1 MQEEYL
7 EVKADNTTK
16 KLSWLIALTDEL
28 SDKPQYTP
36 LALHWAQIG
45 FVAAIQAKSGE
56 EKLREEI
63 ADFLLGNEIEVG
75 HDPEGKN
82 FYFYLNNFK
91 GEKPYILLAGPLTD
105 KNFDDEQCDAM
116 AGAVCCGFINGVSAL
131 TGKDYAALVEAA
143 KIANEL

>member
-1 MQEEYL
+1 MKEQFL
-7 EVKADNTTK
+7 EVKVDKTTK
-16 KLSWLIALTDEL
+16 KLIWLMALTDEL
-28 SDKPQYTP
+28 SDKSQYTP

-131 TGKDYAALVEAA
+131 TGKDYAVLVEAS

>member
-105 KNFDDEQCDAM
+105 KNFDDEQCDAI
-116 AGAVCCGFINGVSAL
+116 AGAVCCGFINGVSVL
-131 TGKDYAALVEAA
+131 TGKDYAVLVEAS
-143 KIANEL
+143 KIANKL

>member
-36 LALHWAQIG
+36 LALHWAQVG
-45 FVAAIQAKSGE
+45 FVAAIQAEPGE

-63 ADFLLGNEIEVG
+63 ADFLLDNEILIG
-75 HDPEGKN
+75 HDPESKN
-82 FYFYLNNFK
+82 FYFYLDNFK
-91 GEKPYILLAGPLTD
+91 GQKPYILLAGPLTD
-105 KNFDDEQCDAM
+105 KHFDADQCDAM
-116 AGAVCCGFINGVSAL
+116 AGAVCCGFINGTAAL
-131 TGKDYAALVEAA
+131 TGKNYAVLLEAS
-143 KIANEL
+143 KIANKL

>member
-116 AGAVCCGFINGVSAL
+116 AGAVCCGFINGVSVL
-131 TGKDYAALVEAA
+131 TGKDYAVLVEAP
-143 KIANEL
+143 KIANKL

>member
-1 MQEEYL
+1 MKEQFL
-7 EVKADNTTK
+7 EVKAGNTTK
-16 KLSWLIALTDEL
+16 KLIWLMALTDEL
-28 SDKPQYTP
+28 FDKPQYTP
-36 LALHWAQIG
+36 LALHWAQVG
-45 FVAAIQAKSGE
+45 FVTAIQAKSGE

-63 ADFLLGNEIEVG
+63 ADFLLGNKIKVG

-91 GEKPYILLAGPLTD
+91 GEEPYILSAGPLTY
-105 KNFDDEQCDAM
+105 KHFDDEQCDAM
-116 AGAVCCGFINGVSAL
+116 AGAFCCGFINGASAL

>member
-1 MQEEYL
+1 MKEQFL
-7 EVKADNTTK
+7 EVKAGNTTK
-16 KLSWLIALTDEL
+16 KLIWLMALTDEL
-28 SDKPQYTP
+28 FDKPQYTP
-36 LALHWAQIG
+36 LALHWAQVG
-45 FVAAIQAKSGE
+45 FVTAIQAKSGK

-63 ADFLLGNEIEVG
+63 ADFLLGNKIEVG

-91 GEKPYILLAGPLTD
+91 GEEPYILSAGPLTY
-105 KNFDDEQCDAM
+105 KHFDDEQCDAM
-116 AGAVCCGFINGVSAL
+116 AGAFCCGFINGASAL

>member
-63 ADFLLGNEIEVG
+63 ADFLLDNKIEVG

-116 AGAVCCGFINGVSAL
+116 AGAVCCGFINGASVL

>member
-131 TGKDYAALVEAA
+131 TGKDYAVLVEAF
-143 KIANEL
+143 KIANKL

>member
-28 SDKPQYTP
+28 SGRLQYTP
-36 LALHWAQIG
+36 LALHWAQVG
-45 FVAAIQAKSGE
+45 FVAAIQAEPGE

-63 ADFLLGNEIEVG
+63 ADFLLDNEILIG
-75 HDPEGKN
+75 HDPESKN
-82 FYFYLNNFK
+82 FYFYLDNFK
-91 GEKPYILLAGPLTD
+91 GQKPYILLAGPLTD
-105 KNFDDEQCDAM
+105 KHFDADQCDAM
-116 AGAVCCGFINGVSAL
+116 AGAVCCGFINGASAL

>member
-1 MQEEYL
+1 MKEQFL
-7 EVKADNTTK
+7 EVKVDNTAK
-16 KLSWLIALTDEL
+16 KLIWLMALTDEL
-28 SDKPQYTP
+28 FDKSQYTP
-36 LALHWAQIG
+36 LALHWAQVG
-45 FVAAIQAKSGE
+45 FVTAIQAKSGE

-63 ADFLLGNEIEVG
+63 ADFLLGNKIKVG

-91 GEKPYILLAGPLTD
+91 GEEPYILSAGPLTY
-105 KNFDDEQCDAM
+105 KHFDDEQCDAM
-116 AGAVCCGFINGVSAL
+116 AGAFCCGFINGASAL

>member
-1 MQEEYL
+1 MKEQFL
-7 EVKADNTTK
+7 EVKADSMAK
-16 KLSWLIALTDEL
+16 KLIWLMALTDEL

-36 LALHWAQIG
+36 LALHWAQVG
-45 FVAAIQAKSGE
+45 FITAIQAKSGE

-63 ADFLLGNEIEVG
+63 ADFLLGNKIKVG

-91 GEKPYILLAGPLTD
+91 GEEPYILSAGPLTY
-105 KNFDDEQCDAM
+105 KHFDDEQCDAM
-116 AGAVCCGFINGVSAL
+116 AGAFCCGFINGASAL

>member
-116 AGAVCCGFINGVSAL
+116 AGAVCCGFINGVSVL
-131 TGKDYAALVEAA
+131 TGKDYAVLVEAS
-143 KIANEL
+143 KIANKL

>member
-116 AGAVCCGFINGVSAL
+116 VGAVRCGFINGASVL

>member
-105 KNFDDEQCDAM
+105 KNFDDEQCDAV
-116 AGAVCCGFINGVSAL
+116 AGAVCCGFINGVSVL
-131 TGKDYAALVEAA
+131 TGKDYAVLAEAS
-143 KIANEL
+143 KIANKL

>member
-1 MQEEYL
+1 MQKQYL

-16 KLSWLIALTDEL
+16 KLSWLIQLTDEL
-28 SDKPQYTP
+28 YGRPQYTP
-36 LALHWAQIG
+36 IALHWAQVG
-45 FVAAIQAKSGE
+45 FVAAIQAKPGE

-63 ADFLLGNEIEVG
+63 ADFLLDNEIEIG
-75 HDPEGKN
+75 HDPEEKN

-105 KNFDDEQCDAM
+105 KHFDAEQCDAM
-116 AGAVCCGFINGVSAL
+116 AGAVCCGFLNGVTAI
-131 TGKDYAALVEAA
+131 TGKNYSALVEAA